1 MPKDRREAKIYYQSK
16 LEEVGDL
23 YFYFLFLQA
32 GLVIVDGIELDKKR
46 DTLSFLILL
55 STIVVTMVRIFAY
68 IKRKSNWGTFMVHMI
83 VLYVFNISR
92 SIISAYLEFRELP
105 ETSPETAK
113 FEIIDVAQR
122 QITNFF
128 ALHVILLT
136 PNFLVGMLY
145 FFTFYL

>member
-1 MPKDRREAKIYYQSK
+1 MDESTVVQTKNLAYSYLTLMPKDRREAKIYYQSK

-68 IKRKSNWGTFMVHMI
+68 T
-83 VLYVFNISR
+83 
-92 SIISAYLEFRELP
+92 
-105 ETSPETAK
+105 
-113 FEIIDVAQR
+113 
-122 QITNFF
+122 
-128 ALHVILLT
+128 
-136 PNFLVGMLY
+136 
-145 FFTFYL
+145 